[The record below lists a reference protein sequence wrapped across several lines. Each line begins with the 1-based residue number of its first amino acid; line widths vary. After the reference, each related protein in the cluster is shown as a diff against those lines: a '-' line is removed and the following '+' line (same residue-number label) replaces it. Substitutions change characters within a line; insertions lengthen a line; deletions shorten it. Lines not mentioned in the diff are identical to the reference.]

1 MAKFTIE
8 LLANIFP
15 HDEQNLSKKIYVGFG
30 YDDQKLWMYIY
41 LDYFGFSFAAKS
53 HDRKNKNAFQ

>member
-30 YDDQKLWMYIY
+30 YDDQ
-41 LDYFGFSFAAKS
+41 
-53 HDRKNKNAFQ
+53 